1 MGARRTFFASRA
13 IVRARRGSTRAP
25 LVVAPPFLRSRGRA
39 RMSVSPA
46 RGASPPPDR
55 TVEDVQAEDAAFR
68 RRAAEAP
75 APVPAAEGEALRA
88 LVRDA
93 SVCDRCVRVAGRE
106 RWTAC
111 ETARARVE
119 ALSDEALGAAVA
131 TVVDHLDAAHLRPTG
146 IRSRLEEGVDAAC
159 HSLVT
164 LLSNV
169 K

>member
-1 MGARRTFFASRA
+1 M
-13 IVRARRGSTRAP
+13 
-25 LVVAPPFLRSRGRA
+25 
-39 RMSVSPA
+39 
-46 RGASPPPDR
+46 
-55 TVEDVQAEDAAFR
+55 
-68 RRAAEAP
+68 
-75 APVPAAEGEALRA
+75 
-88 LVRDA
+88 RDA

-131 TVVDHLDAAHLRPTG
+131 TVVDNLDAAHLRPTG
-146 IRSRLEEGVDAAC
+146 IRSSSRRAWAPC